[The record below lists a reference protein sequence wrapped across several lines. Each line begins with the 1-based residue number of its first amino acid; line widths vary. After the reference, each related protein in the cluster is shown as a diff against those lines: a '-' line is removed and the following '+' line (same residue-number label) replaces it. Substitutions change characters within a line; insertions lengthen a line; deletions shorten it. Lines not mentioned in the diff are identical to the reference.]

1 MTCVSLSEY
10 ARLRSVS
17 APRISALRKAGRL
30 VMTPD
35 NRVDVERSDE
45 LIARTSTRRA
55 AGLPV
60 LVGDDDPEARRKIMT
75 ARARREHHEANLAA
89 MREQEKAG
97 NLVEADRVKKAAV
110 DAGALLRGAL
120 EQLPGKLGARLAAET
135 DAAACRDLLRVE
147 IDAALADL
155 ADGLAALA
163 ARGGQT
169 CNDGGNPDE

>member
-55 AGLPV
+55 AGLPAM
-60 LVGDDDPEARRKIMT
+60 VGDEDPEARRKILA
-75 ARARREHHEANLAA
+75 ARARREHHEANLAQ
-89 MREQEKAG
+89 MREAKEAG
-97 NLVEADRVKKAAV
+97 QLVEASRVHKAAV

-120 EQLPGKLGARLAAET
+120 EQVPGKLGARLAAET
-135 DAAACRDLLRVE
+135 DAAACRALLRVE

-155 ADGLAALA
+155 IAHLAALS
-163 ARGGQT
+163 GTVTSHHGEQT
-169 CNDGGNPDE
+169 L

>member
-55 AGLPV
+55 AGLPAM
-60 LVGDDDPEARRKIMT
+60 VGDEDPEARRKILA
-75 ARARREHHEANLAA
+75 ARARREHHEANLAE
-89 MREQEKAG
+89 MREMEKAG
-97 NLVEADRVKKAAV
+97 ALVELEQVRRGAI
-110 DAGALLRGAL
+110 DAGALIRSAL
-120 EQLPGKLGARLAAET
+120 EQLPGKLGASLAAESDPT
-135 DAAACRDLLRVE
+135 ACRALLRVE

-155 ADGLAALA
+155 IAHLAAL
-163 ARGGQT
+163 GDTVTPHHGEKT
-169 CNDGGNPDE
+169 S